1 MGKKKP
7 KIKIDY
13 SKCTQ
18 PEDCRICLQVCPPGV
33 FNLIFTDKDYHQ
45 PKDWKIIAV
54 FPVLC
59 MNSPKCTLC
68 IDNCPK
74 QAISI
79 KLKN

>member
-1 MGKKKP
+1 MGKKKVR
-7 KIKIDY
+7 IKIDY

-18 PEDCRICLQVCPPGV
+18 PEVCRICLLKCPPGV

-54 FPVLC
+54 FPLLC
-59 MNSPKCTLC
+59 MNSTQCTLC

-74 QAISI
+74 QAIDI
-79 KLKN
+79 KLKK